1 MKDLETCRKEIDEI
15 DGQLIDL
22 FEKRMGVS
30 KDVVKYKVAHGM
42 KIFQKEREI
51 QVINKNLARV
61 KNKVL
66 INYVRNFVMN
76 NMNLSRAY
84 QASLM
89 PNSPLKIEAPKREG
103 ITVGYQGVPG
113 SFSSQAMRAYFGGD
127 VASKNYE
134 RFEDVFVAMRDGE
147 IDYGVVPLEN
157 SSTGAI
163 NDNYD
168 LITKYG
174 FFIVGEQSLYIAQN
188 LLGIKGAKAEDIKEV
203 YSHPQGL
210 LQTSKYL
217 DAHHIR
223 KHRYLNTA
231 AAAKL
236 VAENGDPQIGAIAS
250 TEAAKLYDLDVL
262 APSIENDKSNHTRF
276 IVFGKNLESQID
288 AERISM
294 VFTLRH
300 EVGSLYEVMRIIKDH
315 FINMARIESRPLPG
329 NPWEYYFYV
338 DIDGNLGDYN
348 ILAALQELK
357 AFTYSFRL
365 LGNYE
370 RKEA

>member
-15 DGQLIDL
+15 DAQLIDL
-22 FEKRMGVS
+22 FEKRMGVAR
-30 KDVVKYKVAHGM
+30 DVVKYKAAHGM
-42 KIFQKEREI
+42 KIFQREREI
-51 QVINKNLARV
+51 QVVNKNLARV

-66 INYVRNFVMN
+66 INYVRNFILN

-89 PNSPLKIEAPKREG
+89 PNSPLKIEQPKREN
-103 ITVGYQGVPG
+103 IKVGYQGVPG
-113 SFSSQAMRAYFGGD
+113 SFSSQAMKSYFGKD
-127 VASKNYE
+127 VASTNYE
-134 RFEDVFVAMRDGE
+134 RFEDVFIALKNKE

-168 LITKYG
+168 LINKYG
-174 FFIVGEQSLYIAQN
+174 FYIVGEQSISIAQN
-188 LLGIKGAKAEDIKEV
+188 LLGIKGAKVEDIKEV

-210 LQTSKYL
+210 LQTSQFL

-236 VAENGDPQIGAIAS
+236 VAENGDKVIGAIAS
-250 TEAAKLYDLDVL
+250 TEAAELYDLDVL

-276 IVFGKNLESQID
+276 IVFARHLEAPID
-288 AERISM
+288 ATRISM

-315 FINMARIESRPLPG
+315 FINMARVESRPLPG

-348 ILAALQELK
+348 VLAALQELK
-357 AFTYSFRL
+357 ATTDSFRL